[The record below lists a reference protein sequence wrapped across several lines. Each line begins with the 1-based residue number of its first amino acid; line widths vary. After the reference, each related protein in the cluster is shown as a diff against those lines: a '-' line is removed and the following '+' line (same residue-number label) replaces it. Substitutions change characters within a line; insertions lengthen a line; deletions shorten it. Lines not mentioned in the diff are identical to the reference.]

1 MFLISIWLIP
11 ALEDAQYLQA
21 IINNLST
28 NYQAPVFSPHCTLYS
43 PIDLPKAELKKI
55 LERSAKN
62 MKSFYVK
69 KTMISHTEDIWKT
82 IFIELLRSSEL
93 EQLQQAVI
101 SQFQVEQPYE
111 FSPHIS
117 LLYKEIPE
125 KKKEDIIRNLQVK
138 NSFKINKIA
147 AVRTGP
153 NVDNWITVVEIPF
166 HA

>member
-1 MFLISIWLIP
+1 MISIWLIP
-11 ALEDAQYLQA
+11 AREDAQYIQV
-21 IINNLST
+21 IIDNLSI

-101 SQFQVEQPYE
+101 RQFHVEHPYD

-117 LLYKEIPE
+117 LLYKELPD
-125 KKKEDIIRNLQVK
+125 KKKENIIRNLQVK
-138 NSFKINKIA
+138 NSFKMNKIA

>member
-1 MFLISIWLIP
+1 MISIWLIP
-11 ALEDAQYLQA
+11 SREDAQYIKV
-21 IINNLST
+21 IIDNLSI

-43 PIDLPKAELKKI
+43 PIDLPKAELKKT

-69 KTMISHTEDIWKT
+69 NIMISHTEDLCKT

-93 EQLQQAVI
+93 EQLQQEVI
-101 SQFQVEQPYE
+101 SQFQVEQPYK

-117 LLYKEIPE
+117 LLYKEISD
-125 KKKEDIIRNLQVK
+125 KKKEHIIRNLQVK
-138 NSFKINKIA
+138 NSFKMDKIA

-153 NVDNWITVVEIPF
+153 NVDNWETVVEIPF

>member
-1 MFLISIWLIP
+1 
-11 ALEDAQYLQA
+11 
-21 IINNLST
+21 
-28 NYQAPVFSPHCTLYS
+28 
-43 PIDLPKAELKKI
+43 
-55 LERSAKN
+55 

-82 IFIELLRSSEL
+82 IFIKLLRSSEL

-101 SQFQVEQPYE
+101 SQFQVEKPYE

-117 LLYKEIPE
+117 LLYKEIPD
-125 KKKEDIIRNLQVK
+125 KKKEDIIRNLQVR
-138 NSFKINKIA
+138 NSFKMDKIA

-153 NVDNWITVVEIPF
+153 NVDNWITIVEIPF

>member
-1 MFLISIWLIP
+1 MISIWLIP
-11 ALEDAQYLQA
+11 AREDAQYIQV
-21 IINNLST
+21 IIDNLSI

-69 KTMISHTEDIWKT
+69 NIMISHTEDLWKT
-82 IFIELLRSSEL
+82 IFIKLLRSSEL
-93 EQLQQAVI
+93 QQLQQEVI
-101 SQFQVEQPYE
+101 SQFQVEQPYK

-117 LLYKEIPE
+117 LLYKEIPD
-125 KKKEDIIRNLQVK
+125 KIKEDIIRNLQVK
-138 NSFKINKIA
+138 NSFKMDKIA
-147 AVRTGP
+147 AVQTGP
-153 NVDNWITVVEIPF
+153 NVDNWEKVVEIPF

>member
-1 MFLISIWLIP
+1 MISIWLIP
-11 ALEDAQYLQA
+11 APEDAQYIQV

-43 PIDLPKAELKKI
+43 PSALPTAELKKT
-55 LERSAKN
+55 LERSVKN

-69 KTMISHTEDIWKT
+69 KTMLSHTEDIWKT

-101 SQFQVEQPYE
+101 SQFQVEQPYK

-117 LLYKEIPE
+117 LLYKEIPD

-138 NSFKINKIA
+138 NSFKMDKLA
-147 AVRTGP
+147 AVRTCP
-153 NVDNWITVVEIPF
+153 NVDKWITVVEIPF

>member
-1 MFLISIWLIP
+1 MISIWLIP
-11 ALEDAQYLQA
+11 AREDAQYIQV
-21 IINNLST
+21 IIDNLSI

-69 KTMISHTEDIWKT
+69 NIMISHTKDIWKT

-93 EQLQQAVI
+93 EQLQQEVI
-101 SQFQVEQPYE
+101 SQFQVEQPYK

-117 LLYKEIPE
+117 LLYKEIPD
-125 KKKEDIIRNLQVK
+125 KIKEDIIRNLQVK
-138 NSFKINKIA
+138 NSFKMDKIA

-153 NVDNWITVVEIPF
+153 NVDNWETVVEIPF

>member
-1 MFLISIWLIP
+1 MISIWLIP
-11 ALEDAQYLQA
+11 AREDAQYIQV
-21 IINNLST
+21 IIDNLSI

-69 KTMISHTEDIWKT
+69 NIMISHTEDLWKT

-93 EQLQQAVI
+93 EQLQQEVI
-101 SQFQVEQPYE
+101 SQFQVEQPYK

-117 LLYKEIPE
+117 LLYKEISD
-125 KKKEDIIRNLQVK
+125 KIKEDIIRNLQVK
-138 NSFKINKIA
+138 NSFKMDKIA

-153 NVDNWITVVEIPF
+153 NVDNWETVVEIPF

>member
-1 MFLISIWLIP
+1 MISIWLIP
-11 ALEDAQYLQA
+11 AREDAQYIQV
-21 IINNLST
+21 IIDNLSI

-55 LERSAKN
+55 LEQSAKN

-69 KTMISHTEDIWKT
+69 NIMISHTEDLWKT

-93 EQLQQAVI
+93 EQLQQEVI
-101 SQFQVEQPYE
+101 SQFQVEQPYK

-117 LLYKEIPE
+117 LLYKEMPY

-138 NSFKINKIA
+138 NSFKMDKIA

-153 NVDNWITVVEIPF
+153 NVDNWETVVEIPF

>member
-1 MFLISIWLIP
+1 LISIWLIP
-11 ALEDAQYLQA
+11 APEDAQYIQV
-21 IINNLST
+21 IIDKLST

-43 PIDLPKAELKKI
+43 PIDLPIEELKKI

-62 MKSFYVK
+62 MESFYVK
-69 KTMISHTEDIWKT
+69 KTTISYTEDIWKT

-93 EQLQQAVI
+93 EQLQQTVI
-101 SQFQVEQPYE
+101 RQFHLEHPYE

-117 LLYKEIPE
+117 LLYKEIPDN
-125 KKKEDIIRNLQVK
+125 KKENIIRNLQLK
-138 NSFKINKIA
+138 NSFKMDKIA

-153 NVDNWITVVEIPF
+153 NVDNWETVVEIPF

>member
-1 MFLISIWLIP
+1 MISIWLIP
-11 ALEDAQYLQA
+11 AREDAQYIQA

-69 KTMISHTEDIWKT
+69 NIMISHTEDFWKT

-93 EQLQQAVI
+93 EQLQQEVI
-101 SQFQVEQPYE
+101 SQFQLEQPYK
-111 FSPHIS
+111 F
-117 LLYKEIPE
+117 
-125 KKKEDIIRNLQVK
+125 
-138 NSFKINKIA
+138 
-147 AVRTGP
+147 
-153 NVDNWITVVEIPF
+153 
-166 HA
+166 

>member
-1 MFLISIWLIP
+1 MISIWLIP
-11 ALEDAQYLQA
+11 AREDAQYIQV
-21 IINNLST
+21 IIDNLSI

-69 KTMISHTEDIWKT
+69 NIMISHTEDLWKT

-93 EQLQQAVI
+93 EQLQQEVI
-101 SQFQVEQPYE
+101 SQFQVEKPYK

-117 LLYKEIPE
+117 LLYKEIPD
-125 KKKEDIIRNLQVK
+125 KKKEDIMRNLRVK
-138 NSFKINKIA
+138 NSFKMDKIA

-153 NVDNWITVVEIPF
+153 NVDNWETVVEIPF

>member
-1 MFLISIWLIP
+1 MISIWLIP
-11 ALEDAQYLQA
+11 APEDAQYIQV
-21 IINNLST
+21 IIDKLST

-43 PIDLPKAELKKI
+43 PIDLPIEELKKI

-62 MKSFYVK
+62 MESFYVK
-69 KTMISHTEDIWKT
+69 KTTISYTEDIWKT

-93 EQLQQAVI
+93 EQLQQTVI
-101 SQFQVEQPYE
+101 RQFHVEQPYE

-117 LLYKEIPE
+117 LLYKEIPDN
-125 KKKEDIIRNLQVK
+125 KKENIIRNLQLK
-138 NSFKINKIA
+138 NSFKMDKIA

-153 NVDNWITVVEIPF
+153 NVDKWETVVEIPF

>member
-1 MFLISIWLIP
+1 MISIWLIP
-11 ALEDAQYLQA
+11 AREDAQYIQA

-43 PIDLPKAELKKI
+43 SIDLPKAELNKI

-69 KTMISHTEDIWKT
+69 NIMISHTEDLWKT

-93 EQLQQAVI
+93 EQLQQEVI
-101 SQFQVEQPYE
+101 SQFQVEQPYK

-117 LLYKEIPE
+117 LLYKELPD
-125 KKKEDIIRNLQVK
+125 KKKENIIRNLQVK
-138 NSFKINKIA
+138 NSFKMDKIA

-153 NVDNWITVVEIPF
+153 NVDNWETVVEIPF

>member
-1 MFLISIWLIP
+1 LISIWLIP
-11 ALEDAQYLQA
+11 AREDAQYIKV
-21 IINNLST
+21 IIDNLSI

-69 KTMISHTEDIWKT
+69 NIMISHTEDLWKT

-93 EQLQQAVI
+93 EQLQQEVI
-101 SQFQVEQPYE
+101 SQFQVEQPYK

-117 LLYKEIPE
+117 LLYKEIPD
-125 KKKEDIIRNLQVK
+125 KIKEDIIRNLQVK
-138 NSFKINKIA
+138 NSFKMDKIA

-153 NVDNWITVVEIPF
+153 NVDNWETVVEIPF

>member
-1 MFLISIWLIP
+1 MISIWLIP
-11 ALEDAQYLQA
+11 AREDAQYIQV
-21 IINNLST
+21 IIDNLSI

-69 KTMISHTEDIWKT
+69 NIMISHTEDLWKT

-93 EQLQQAVI
+93 EQLQQEVI
-101 SQFQVEQPYE
+101 SQFQVEQPYK

-117 LLYKEIPE
+117 LLYKEIPD
-125 KKKEDIIRNLQVK
+125 KIKEDIIRNLQVK
-138 NSFKINKIA
+138 NSFKMDKIA
-147 AVRTGP
+147 AVQTGP
-153 NVDNWITVVEIPF
+153 KVDNWATVVEIPF

>member
-1 MFLISIWLIP
+1 MISIWLIP
-11 ALEDAQYLQA
+11 AREDAQYIQV
-21 IINNLST
+21 IIDNLSI

-43 PIDLPKAELKKI
+43 PIDLPKAELKKT

-69 KTMISHTEDIWKT
+69 NIMISYTEDLWKT

-93 EQLQQAVI
+93 EQLQQEVI
-101 SQFQVEQPYE
+101 SQFQVEKPYK

-117 LLYKEIPE
+117 LLYKEIPD
-125 KKKEDIIRNLQVK
+125 KIKEDIIRNLQVK
-138 NSFKINKIA
+138 NSFKMDKIA

-153 NVDNWITVVEIPF
+153 NVDNWETVVEIPF

>member
-1 MFLISIWLIP
+1 LISIWLIP
-11 ALEDAQYLQA
+11 AREDAQYIQV
-21 IINNLST
+21 IIDNLSI

-69 KTMISHTEDIWKT
+69 NIMISHTEDLWKT
-82 IFIELLRSSEL
+82 IFIKLLRSSEL
-93 EQLQQAVI
+93 EQLQQEVI
-101 SQFQVEQPYE
+101 SQFQVEQPYK

-117 LLYKEIPE
+117 LLYKEIPD
-125 KKKEDIIRNLQVK
+125 KKKEDVIRNLQVK
-138 NSFKINKIA
+138 NSFKMDKIA
-147 AVRTGP
+147 AAQTGP
-153 NVDNWITVVEIPF
+153 NVDNWEKVVEIPF